1 VHATVIRFRSN
12 CYRANDGFFATEGS
26 ATYFFSGQD
35 PSLYFFAMQF
45 HQRSEQRTLT
55 AFDFESDMGK
65 KNTKPAMAHAPGVH
79 PTAQYATEPVPRI
92 DRSSLVWQHP
102 KRAARRWADLQG
114 LVPMSTS
121 GFTRMLACAAGSVRG
136 LCGGGQVAA
145 DSATLC
151 LACMRHPIATHR
163 FPTDRLMAGPDA
175 GTALSSSSAS

>member
-12 CYRANDGFFATEGS
+12 CCRANDGFFATEGS
-26 ATYFFSGQD
+26 ATYLFSGRD
-35 PSLYFFAMQF
+35 PSLYFFAIQF
-45 HQRSEQRTLT
+45 HQRSEERTLT
-55 AFDFESDMGK
+55 AFDFESDMGEK
-65 KNTKPAMAHAPGVH
+65 IPNHGSCSRGSPDGAICNRAGTAHWSIWYGN
-79 PTAQYATEPVPRI
+79 AQ
-92 DRSSLVWQHP
+92 SG
-102 KRAARRWADLQG
+102 RRGGGRDLQG

-151 LACMRHPIATHR
+151 LACMRHPIAAHR